1 MTKIYLD
8 FETRSGTDISCGLH
22 RYFAD
27 PDFAILVAC
36 YAADDGEIITCED
49 HEELIALLKR
59 HTLVAANAVFELKAM
74 HTAWGYDHPLD
85 RTICTMIQA
94 RAHNLPSSLDTLAG
108 VLMPGAGKTEGSKA
122 LIKRYTTPPF
132 ESPEEDPESWQRF
145 IDYCRNDVALLRD
158 IHKRLPTVNYPD
170 NAYVCKGF
178 EVSNRINDRGFK
190 VDRRLLEYGM
200 RVSNKAKEESG
211 AVLAKLTGGKVT
223 SASQTQR
230 LCEVLNLPNMTAATV
245 EEALETSISPL
256 RSAILELRQIG
267 CGTSTGKFERILA
280 AADPND
286 DRVRGMFE
294 YLAATNTGRFA
305 SWGIQFHNLP
315 KPRLEWPAVEYD
327 IDMIEA
333 GAEDMVESAPA
344 PLSVSLVRPSFIAS
358 EGNQLFD
365 IDWNAIE
372 ARLTAW
378 ACGEQWVLDAFL
390 SGQCA
395 YTQAYERMTQRRGD
409 AHGRL
414 VGKVATLALGY
425 AGGAGAVLRGF
436 AQMHTSPVGK
446 LIRAPHIDVE
456 TSWLKPLLE
465 LYPKDL
471 VQDAENAKILW
482 RESRP
487 ATVQTWKDVERCFI
501 AGEGVAAKCVF
512 RRAGTATTV
521 ELPSGRKLIFWGLQQ
536 DPETGE
542 MSVLEN
548 GRNGMFRRKIT
559 RGRCFQNLMQAMA
572 ADVLIAALI
581 RLEEAGIPVVG
592 HIHDQII
599 ADVNNLGFMQEIMN
613 TSPEWLP
620 PGLMATELE
629 VRGRFW
635 K

>member
-1 MTKIYLD
+1 M
-8 FETRSGTDISCGLH
+8 
-22 RYFAD
+22 
-27 PDFAILVAC
+27 
-36 YAADDGEIITCED
+36 
-49 HEELIALLKR
+49 
-59 HTLVAANAVFELKAM
+59 
-74 HTAWGYDHPLD
+74 
-85 RTICTMIQA
+85 
-94 RAHNLPSSLDTLAG
+94 PS
-108 VLMPGAGKTEGSKA
+108 
-122 LIKRYTTPPF
+122 R
-132 ESPEEDPESWQRF
+132 
-145 IDYCRNDVALLRD
+145 RD
-158 IHKRLPTVNYPD
+158 
-170 NAYVCKGF
+170 
-178 EVSNRINDRGFK
+178 
-190 VDRRLLEYGM
+190 
-200 RVSNKAKEESG
+200 
-211 AVLAKLTGGKVT
+211 
-223 SASQTQR
+223 
-230 LCEVLNLPNMTAATV
+230 
-245 EEALETSISPL
+245 
-256 RSAILELRQIG
+256 
-267 CGTSTGKFERILA
+267 
-280 AADPND
+280 
-286 DRVRGMFE
+286 
-294 YLAATNTGRFA
+294 
-305 SWGIQFHNLP
+305 
-315 KPRLEWPAVEYD
+315 
-327 IDMIEA
+327 
-333 GAEDMVESAPA
+333 
-344 PLSVSLVRPSFIAS
+344 
-358 EGNQLFD
+358 
-365 IDWNAIE
+365 
-372 ARLTAW
+372 LTAW
-378 ACGEQWVLDAFL
+378 ACDEKWVVDAFL
-390 SGQCA
+390 AGEKV
-395 YTQAYERMTQRRGD
+395 YRLAYERMTQRYGD
-409 AHGRL
+409 DHAYL

-436 AQMHTSPVGK
+436 AQQHTSPVGK

-559 RGRCFQNLMQAMA
+559 RGRIFQNLMQAMA

-599 ADVNNLGFMQEIMN
+599 ADAKNLGSMQEIMN

-629 VRGRFW
+629 VRRRFW